1 MQFKSALMKYLK
13 KWLQKRHRIQNII
26 VILTLLVLSRLTFH
40 TTPSRLKVKTLLHWR
55 LVLLDDH
62 KLFQLVVCIV
72 DIQDICEMTVEVTHG
87 KTHECVSQV
96 SYCSQEDFHAQY
108 LLLCEWVETVS
119 VPFKYIFCSWLLQS
133 KMSWNCGK

>member
-1 MQFKSALMKYLK
+1 M
-13 KWLQKRHRIQNII
+13 
-26 VILTLLVLSRLTFH
+26 
-40 TTPSRLKVKTLLHWR
+40 
-55 LVLLDDH
+55 LDDH

-108 LLLCEWVETVS
+108 LLLCE
-119 VPFKYIFCSWLLQS
+119 
-133 KMSWNCGK
+133 